1 MRECPCRQ
9 REYHPAVLSRWRDPT
24 TREQVRA
31 DLLAGL
37 TVSVVLVPQALA
49 YAMLSGVPP
58 VLGLYAAV
66 LPPLVYSLIGTSR
79 VMAIGPVAL
88 TSLLIASGLGPLAEP
103 ETARWIE
110 LAALLSFEVGV
121 MFLLLGLVRA
131 GMIVN
136 FLGQPAVLGFNAAA
150 GLLTAASQIRPF
162 LGIPKSVVGNLS
174 ATRPWPV
181 LFHLEQTH
189 ALTLA
194 LSLSSLLALI
204 ALRKWAKR
212 WPYYLLVG
220 VAATLVAWLFDLP
233 AREVATVG
241 EVPRGLP
248 EFSLPSFDLATM
260 QALLPAALSI
270 VVIGYASSLTVVK
283 AVTKAEDR
291 VDPDR
296 ELFAFGAANLA
307 SCLSGS
313 FPVSSG
319 MARSAV
325 AADAGTRTRLA
336 GVVAAI
342 CVLLVLLVAGPLFTW
357 LPLPFL
363 AAVVMLAASSLI
375 DLAGIR
381 DLFIKTRR
389 RDGVT
394 ALLTFV
400 ATIGIGLEVGLLV
413 GIVTALLFFISKT
426 IRPHTAELGRVSGTR
441 QYRDVERFAV
451 ETCPQVGLLRMD
463 APLYFANAHFLEER
477 IRAMFAG
484 RPAMKLL
491 ALDCRAIHELDATA
505 VHTLQRLI
513 ADLRAQGRDLHLVG
527 AIGVVRDALERSG
540 LRALLGDDHL
550 HASWAEAG
558 PRLIAAVSRDYCQQQ
573 CRSSA
578 FVECTLIP
586 RHALVRADEAARFT
600 PQI

>member
-1 MRECPCRQ
+1 
-9 REYHPAVLSRWRDPT
+9 VLARLRDPK

-37 TVSVVLVPQALA
+37 TISVVLVPQALA

-66 LPPLVYSLIGTSR
+66 LPPLVYALLGTSR

-88 TSLLIASGLGPLAEP
+88 TSLLIASGLAPLAEP
-103 ETARWIE
+103 ESARWIE
-110 LAALLSFEVGV
+110 LAALLSFEVGAL
-121 MFLLLGLVRA
+121 FLILGVVRA
-131 GMIVN
+131 GLLVN

-162 LGIPKSVVGNLS
+162 LGIPKSAVGNLS

-181 LFHLEQTH
+181 LLHVDQTDL
-189 ALTLA
+189 LTLA
-194 LSLSSLLALI
+194 IAVSCLLALI
-204 ALRKWAKR
+204 ALRRWAKH

-220 VAATLVAWLFDLP
+220 VAATLAAWLFDLP
-233 AREVATVG
+233 ARGLATVG

-248 EFSLPSFDLATM
+248 TLSLPSFDLATM
-260 QALLPAALSI
+260 QALLPAAVSI
-270 VVIGYASSLTVVK
+270 VVIGYASSMTVVK
-283 AVTKAEDR
+283 ALARVEDH

-325 AADAGTRTRLA
+325 AADAGSRTRFA
-336 GVVAAI
+336 GVIVAA
-342 CVLLVLLVAGPLFTW
+342 CVLLVLLVAGPLFVW
-357 LPLPFL
+357 LPQAFL

-375 DLAGIR
+375 DVPSIV
-381 DLFIKTRR
+381 DLFKTKKQ
-389 RDGVT
+389 DGVT
-394 ALLTFV
+394 ATLTFV
-400 ATIGIGLEVGLLV
+400 ATLGIGLEIGLLV
-413 GIVTALLFFISKT
+413 GIGTALLFFVAKT
-426 IRPHTAELGRVSGTR
+426 IRPHTAELGRVPGTR
-441 QYRDVERFAV
+441 LYRNVERFEV
-451 ETCPQVGLLRMD
+451 ETCPQIGLLRMD
-463 APLYFANAHFLEER
+463 APLYYANAHFLEER
-477 IRAMFAG
+477 IQAMFAA

-491 ALDCRAIHELDATA
+491 ALDCAAINDLDVTA
-505 VHTLQRLI
+505 VQTLQRLLE
-513 ADLRAQGRDLHLVG
+513 DLRAKGRDLHLVG
-527 AIGVVRDALERSG
+527 AIGPVRDRLERSG
-540 LRALLGDDHL
+540 LRAVLGEDHM
-550 HASWAEAG
+550 HPSWAEAG
-558 PRLIAAVSRDYCQQQ
+558 PRLLAAVSREHCEHR

-586 RHALVRADEAARFT
+586 RHALVREGEAARFT

>member
-1 MRECPCRQ
+1 
-9 REYHPAVLSRWRDPT
+9 VLARLRDPK

-66 LPPLVYSLIGTSR
+66 LPPLVYALLGTSR

-88 TSLLIASGLGPLAEP
+88 TSLLIASGLGSMAEP
-103 ETARWIE
+103 ESARWIE
-110 LAALLSFEVGV
+110 LAMLLSFEVGV
-121 MFLLLGLVRA
+121 LFLILGLVRA
-131 GMIVN
+131 GMLVN

-162 LGIPKSVVGNLS
+162 LGIPKSVVGPLS

-181 LFHLEQTH
+181 LLHVDQTDL
-189 ALTLA
+189 LTLA
-194 LSLSSLLALI
+194 ISASCLLGLI
-204 ALRKWAKR
+204 ALRRWAKR
-212 WPYYLLVG
+212 WPYYLLVCI
-220 VAATLVAWLFDLP
+220 AAILATWLFDLP
-233 AREVATVG
+233 ARGVATVG

-248 EFSLPSFDLATM
+248 GISLPSFDLATM
-260 QALLPAALSI
+260 QALLPAAVSI
-270 VVIGYASSLTVVK
+270 VVIGYASSMTVVK
-283 AVTKAEDR
+283 ALAKAEDR
-291 VDPDR
+291 VRPDR

-319 MARSAV
+319 MARSV
-325 AADAGTRTRLA
+325 VTADAGARTRFV
-336 GVVAAI
+336 GVVVAA
-342 CVLLVLLVAGPLFTW
+342 CVLLVLLVAGPLFSW
-357 LPLPFL
+357 LPLAFL

-375 DLAGIR
+375 DVPSIL
-381 DLFIKTRR
+381 DLFKTKR

-394 ALLTFV
+394 AVLTFA
-400 ATIGIGLEVGLLV
+400 ATLAIGLEVGLLV
-413 GIVTALLFFISKT
+413 GIGTALLFFVART
-426 IRPHTAELGRVSGTR
+426 IRPHTAELGRVPGSR
-441 QYRDVERFAV
+441 LYRNTERYEV

-463 APLYFANAHFLEER
+463 APLYYANAHFLEER
-477 IRAMFAG
+477 ILAMFAA

-491 ALDCRAIHELDATA
+491 ALDCAAINDLDATA

-513 ADLRAQGRDLHLVG
+513 EDLRAKGRDLHLVS
-527 AIGVVRDALERSG
+527 AIGPVRDALDRSG
-540 LRALLGDDHL
+540 LAELLGRDHL
-550 HASWAEAG
+550 HPSWVDAG
-558 PRLIAAVSRDYCQQQ
+558 PKLIAAVAREYCEQQ

-578 FVECTLIP
+578 FTECTLIP
-586 RHALVRADEAARFT
+586 RDSLVRGDKASRFT

>member
-1 MRECPCRQ
+1 M
-9 REYHPAVLSRWRDPT
+9 YHRDVLARLRDPK

-37 TVSVVLVPQALA
+37 TISVVLVPQALA

-66 LPPLVYSLIGTSR
+66 LPPLVYALLGTSR

-103 ETARWIE
+103 ESARWIE

-131 GMIVN
+131 GMLVN

-150 GLLTAASQIRPF
+150 GLLTAASQLRPF
-162 LGIPKSVVGNLS
+162 FGVPKSAVGSLS

-181 LFHLEQTH
+181 LLHLDQ
-189 ALTLA
+189 ADWLTLA
-194 LSLSSLLALI
+194 VSLTCLLTLLAL
-204 ALRKWAKR
+204 RRWAKR
-212 WPYYLLVG
+212 WPYYLLVC
-220 VAATLVAWLFDLP
+220 VAAMLAAWIFDLP
-233 AREVATVG
+233 ARGVAMVG
-241 EVPRGLP
+241 AVPRGLP
-248 EFSLPSFDLATM
+248 IPSLPSFELATM
-260 QALLPAALSI
+260 QALLPAAISI
-270 VVIGYASSLTVVK
+270 VVIGYASSMSVVK
-283 AVTKAEDR
+283 AMVAIQDR

-325 AADAGTRTRLA
+325 AADSGVRTRLA
-336 GVVAAI
+336 GVVVAVCMLI
-342 CVLLVLLVAGPLFTW
+342 VLLVAGPLFVW
-357 LPLPFL
+357 LPQPFL

-375 DLAGIR
+375 DPRAMIE
-381 DLFIKTRR
+381 LFKTKRT
-389 RDGVT
+389 D
-394 ALLTFV
+394 ALIAALTFV
-400 ATIGIGLEVGLLV
+400 ATLGIGLEFGLLV
-413 GIVTALLFFISKT
+413 GIGTALLFFVART
-426 IRPHTAELGRVSGTR
+426 IRPHTAELGRVPGTKL
-441 QYRDVERFAV
+441 YRNVERFEV

-463 APLYFANAHFLEER
+463 APLYYANVHFLEQR
-477 IRAMFAG
+477 ISTMFAA
-484 RPAMKLL
+484 RPAMRLL
-491 ALDCRAIHELDATA
+491 ALDCAAINDLDATA
-505 VHTLQRLI
+505 VQALQRMI
-513 ADLRAQGRDLHLVG
+513 EDLRAKGNDLHLVG
-527 AIGVVRDALERSG
+527 AIGPVRDRLVRSG
-540 LRALLGDDHL
+540 LDLLIGADHM
-550 HASWAEAG
+550 HPSWIDAG
-558 PRLIAAVSRDYCQQQ
+558 PRLLAAVSRGYCEGQ
-573 CRSSA
+573 CRSAA

-586 RHALVRADEAARFT
+586 RSALVRAPEARFT